1 MTQFKQ
7 IYKCPVCG
15 NIVEILDA
23 GNGQLICCGQ
33 PMQLMEAHTQDTGAE
48 KHVPVVE
55 DLPATACQ
63 DKDGVKIKIGAVEH
77 PMTPEHHIE
86 WIEINTG
93 DGKAGKK
100 FLNPGDKPES
110 NFYTRINV
118 LGARA
123 YCNVHGLWEMKN
135 R

>member
-100 FLNPGDKPES
+100 FLNPGDKPELIFTLAS
-110 NFYTRINV
+110 TFWAPAPIAMST
-118 LGARA
+118 A
-123 YCNVHGLWEMKN
+123 YGK
-135 R
+135 